1 MRGLFRRVWKAVL
14 TLGALFAVIA
24 TMPTESALAQVE
36 EMAPRA
42 GRYSPDVIEGE
53 LDRIASERDKLG
65 LMIDRASRQA
75 CVSREGLEALE
86 RARGTL

>member
-24 TMPTESALAQVE
+24 TMPTQSALAQVE

-42 GRYSPDVIEGE
+42 EGTAPT
-53 LDRIASERDKLG
+53 LSKASWIGLPANGTNLG
-65 LMIDRASRQA
+65 
-75 CVSREGLEALE
+75 
-86 RARGTL
+86 